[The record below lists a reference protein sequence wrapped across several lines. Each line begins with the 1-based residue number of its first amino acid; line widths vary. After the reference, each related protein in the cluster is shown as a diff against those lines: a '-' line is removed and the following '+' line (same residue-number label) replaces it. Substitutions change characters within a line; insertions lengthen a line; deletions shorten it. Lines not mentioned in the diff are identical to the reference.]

1 MTVIKNVGIH
11 AGNHSVKTA
20 TPFSFFSSI
29 DIGHCLIACTAGL
42 LSMGLIAVT
51 SASIEMA
58 ASQGNP
64 FGYGIRHVINLLLA
78 LGLALVVYRKP
89 MEFWFH
95 TGGYW
100 LLLGFVLLA
109 LVLIPGIGREVNG
122 SRRWLA
128 LGPLNLQCSE
138 FVKMFVIVFMAG
150 YLVRRQ
156 TEVQESFVGF
166 AKPMVVLFCITGL
179 LMAEPDFGPT
189 VVTAGTAF
197 ALLFISGA
205 RIGQFIGIVLAA
217 IAGASLLVISAPYRM
232 KRLTAFTDPWADQF
246 NTGYQLTQSLIAF
259 GRGEWLGL
267 GLGNSVQKLFYLPEA
282 HTDFV
287 FAVWAEEFGFVG
299 GVFVVLTFSV
309 LIAAILALSSHAA
322 KMKRWFEAYIAF
334 GVAMLISFQ
343 VFINIGVASGLLP
356 TKGLT
361 LPFFSYGGS
370 SLMLFCSLMALL
382 LRINNELAE
391 VKANAHTGV
400 GNRANVERVSER
412 HSGSEPISQSLRASS
427 NVRTEPSFS
436 GDLP

>member
-1 MTVIKNVGIH
+1 MISANV
-11 AGNHSVKTA
+11 NSSVDVNMHSRIRSTGENNINNVSA
-20 TPFSFFSSI
+20 AARFFSGI
-29 DIGHCLIACTAGL
+29 DLGNSLIACTAAL

-58 ASQGNP
+58 ASEGNP
-64 FGYGIRHVINLLLA
+64 FGYGIRHTVNLTVAMVLA
-78 LGLALVVYRKP
+78 FFVYRQP
-89 MEFWFH
+89 MEYWFR

-100 LLLGFVLLA
+100 LLLGFVMLA

-128 LGPLNLQCSE
+128 IGPLTLQCSE

-156 TEVQESFVGF
+156 TEVQESFSGF
-166 AKPMVVLFCITGL
+166 VKPMCVLFCITGL
-179 LMAEPDFGPT
+179 LLAEPDFGAT
-189 VVTAGTAF
+189 VVTVGTAF
-197 ALLFISGA
+197 ALLFIGGA
-205 RIGQFIGIVLAA
+205 RIGQFIAIALAA
-217 IAGASLLVISAPYRM
+217 IAGASLLIISAPYRM
-232 KRLTAFTDPWADQF
+232 KRLTAFTDPWADQYD
-246 NTGYQLTQSLIAF
+246 TGYQLTQSLIAF

-299 GVFVVLTFSV
+299 AIFVLLIFAV
-309 LIAAILALSSHAA
+309 LISSILALSQRAVA
-322 KMKRWFEAYIAF
+322 MKRWFEAYIAF

-370 SLMLFCSLMALL
+370 SLMLFCALIAVL
-382 LRINNELAE
+382 LRINQELNA

-400 GNRANVERVSER
+400 GDRA
-412 HSGSEPISQSLRASS
+412 
-427 NVRTEPSFS
+427 
-436 GDLP
+436 

>member
-1 MTVIKNVGIH
+1 MMGSIANRKMRPTRTENVNNSRTLSFLANIDLG
-11 AGNHSVKTA
+11 HS
-20 TPFSFFSSI
+20 
-29 DIGHCLIACTAGL
+29 LIACTAAL

-58 ASQGNP
+58 ASQGSP
-64 FGYGIRHVINLLLA
+64 FGYGIRHAINLLLA
-78 LGLALVVYRKP
+78 FALAVAVYRMP
-89 MEFWFH
+89 IQFWFR

-122 SRRWLA
+122 SRRWLGF
-128 LGPLNLQCSE
+128 GPLNLQCSE
-138 FVKMFVIVFMAG
+138 FVKMFVIIFMAG

-156 TEVQESFVGF
+156 AEVQESFAGF
-166 AKPMVVLFCITGL
+166 AKPMGVLFCITLL
-179 LMAEPDFGPT
+179 LMGEPDFGAT

-197 ALLFISGA
+197 AMLFIGGA
-205 RIGQFIGIVLAA
+205 RIGQFIMIALAA
-217 IAGASLLVISAPYRM
+217 IAGAGMLVVAAPYRM

-259 GRGEWLGL
+259 GRGEWWGL

-299 GVFVVLTFSV
+299 AVFVVLIFAV
-309 LIAAILALSSHAA
+309 LITTILALSRRAVA
-322 KMKRWFEAYIAF
+322 MKRWFEAYISF
-334 GVAMLISFQ
+334 GVAILISFQ

-370 SLMLFCSLMALL
+370 SLMLFCSLTALL
-382 LRINNELAE
+382 IRINQELNA
-391 VKANAHTGV
+391 VQANAHTGV
-400 GNRANVERVSER
+400 GDRA
-412 HSGSEPISQSLRASS
+412 
-427 NVRTEPSFS
+427 
-436 GDLP
+436 

>member
-1 MTVIKNVGIH
+1 MNASMMKSGMTRSASRANEGFAMAASWISK
-11 AGNHSVKTA
+11 
-20 TPFSFFSSI
+20 I
-29 DIGHCLIACTAGL
+29 DIGHSLIACAAAL
-42 LSMGLIAVT
+42 LGMGLIAVT

-64 FGYGIRHVINLLLA
+64 FGYGLRHLFNLFLA
-78 LGLALVVYRKP
+78 LGLAFAVYRMP
-89 MEFWFH
+89 MHFWFR

-128 LGPLNLQCSE
+128 LGPMNLQCSE
-138 FVKMFVIVFMAG
+138 FVKMFVIIFMAG

-156 TEVQESFVGF
+156 TEVQESFTGF
-166 AKPMVVLFCITGL
+166 AKPMAVLFCITGL
-179 LMAEPDFGPT
+179 LMAEPDFGAT

-197 ALLFISGA
+197 ALLFIGGA
-205 RIGQFIGIVLAA
+205 RIGQFIAIALAA
-217 IAGASLLVISAPYRM
+217 IAGASMLVITAPYRM

-299 GVFVVLTFSV
+299 AVFVVLVFAV
-309 LIAAILALSSHAA
+309 LIATILALSRRAVSL
-322 KMKRWFEAYIAF
+322 KRWFEAYIAF

-382 LRINNELAE
+382 IRINNELHAIH
-391 VKANAHTGV
+391 ANAHTGV
-400 GNRANVERVSER
+400 GDRA
-412 HSGSEPISQSLRASS
+412 
-427 NVRTEPSFS
+427 
-436 GDLP
+436 